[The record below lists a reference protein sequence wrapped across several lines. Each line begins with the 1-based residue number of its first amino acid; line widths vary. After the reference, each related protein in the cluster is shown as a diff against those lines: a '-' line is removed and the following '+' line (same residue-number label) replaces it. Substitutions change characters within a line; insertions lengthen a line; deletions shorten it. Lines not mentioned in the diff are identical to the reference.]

1 MPRWR
6 VPASAFLLAALITA
20 GCAEP
25 PNKEMDQAQGA
36 IDAAKAAG
44 AEKYATT
51 EYSAAETALKN
62 ANDAVTAG
70 DYRLA
75 LNAALESR
83 EHAQNA
89 ARETADTKA
98 RTRAEVER
106 SMAEIA
112 TLMAQANTRRS
123 AAQRARIPARGVA
136 ESARDVDAASAAVQ
150 KAGEAIAADDYL
162 AALAA
167 LKGVK
172 ERLETAVA
180 TMGGQPAAR
189 RR

>member
-1 MPRWR
+1 MFRRR
-6 VPASAFLLAALITA
+6 VTASAFLVAALFVA
-20 GCAEP
+20 GCADP

-62 ANDAVTAG
+62 ANQAVTAG

-89 ARETADTKA
+89 AREAADSKA
-98 RTRAEVER
+98 RIRGEVER

-123 AAQRARIPARGVA
+123 AAQRARVPARILA
-136 ESARDVDAASAAVQ
+136 ESAREVDAASAAVQ
-150 KAGEAIAADDYL
+150 KAGEEIAADDYI

-172 ERLETAVA
+172 ERLEIAVA
-180 TMGGQPAAR
+180 TMDGPR
-189 RR
+189 R

>member
-1 MPRWR
+1 MPRR
-6 VPASAFLLAALITA
+6 RALASACLVAALAAA

-25 PNKEMDQAQGA
+25 PNKEIDQAQGA

-62 ANDAVTAG
+62 ANDAVAAG

-83 EHAQNA
+83 EHGQNA
-89 ARETADTKA
+89 ARDTADTKA
-98 RTRAEVER
+98 RVRVEVER

-112 TLMAQANTRRS
+112 TLMAQANTRRA
-123 AAQRARIPARGVA
+123 AAQRARVPARVLA
-136 ESARDVDAASAAVQ
+136 QSARDIDAASAAVQ
-150 KAGEAIAADDYL
+150 KAGEAIAGDDYL

-172 ERLETAVA
+172 ERLEMAVA
-180 TMGGQPAAR
+180 AIGPAGR